1 MAGAKGRSGG
11 ARQGAGRPAK
21 EPEMLDLAMMHK
33 DPKAFLLA
41 VMNNAGCE
49 AKTRVDAAKALMP
62 YMHKRLGESGKKE
75 AAAEAAKKAGNKF
88 AVPSPP
94 SLKVVGGK

>member
-41 VMNNAGCE
+41 VMNDAGSE

-62 YMHKRLGESGKKE
+62 YMHKRLGDAGKKE
-75 AAAEAAKKAGNKF
+75 EQAEAAKKAGNKF
-88 AVPSPP
+88 AVSPP
-94 SLKVVGGK
+94 PLKIVGSK